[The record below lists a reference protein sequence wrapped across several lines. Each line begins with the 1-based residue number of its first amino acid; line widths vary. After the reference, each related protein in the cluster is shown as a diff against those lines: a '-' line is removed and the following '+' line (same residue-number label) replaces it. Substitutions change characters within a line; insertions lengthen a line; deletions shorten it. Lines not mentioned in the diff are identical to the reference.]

1 MMEKTGN
8 KKQEVIET
16 LVVFG
21 VMTGLLLPVRML
33 FYTFV
38 SENWFGSFGVI
49 SLITIAM
56 IILVKKNK
64 LGRFGIMFE
73 NQMKK
78 IQRGK
83 RGYMVYGQTIFF
95 LVILGGNIFAIEMG
109 NAVYLDIK
117 TEMYEKVEGID
128 DPDKILEQ
136 SKDMDAKDW
145 VLGFLGF
152 IFAIFFLFPQ
162 AAAAIAILNDTFGG
176 WPLHF
181 YTVAFVESLE
191 IFGMLLF
198 YRRTIK
204 K

>member
-1 MMEKTGN
+1 MEKTGN
-8 KKQEVIET
+8 KKYEVFES

-21 VMTGLLLPVRML
+21 VMTGLLLPVRMI

-38 SENWFGSFGVI
+38 STNWFGSFGVI
-49 SLITIAM
+49 SLISIAM

-73 NQMKK
+73 NQMRK

-83 RGYMVYGQTIFF
+83 RGYLVYGQTIFF
-95 LVILGGNIFAIEMG
+95 LVIIGGNIFAIEMG
-109 NAVYLDIK
+109 NGAYLDIK

-128 DPDKILEQ
+128 DPNKILEQ

-152 IFAIFFLFPQ
+152 ILAIFFLFPQ
-162 AAAAIAILNDTFGG
+162 ASAAMSILNDTFGG

-181 YTVAFVESLE
+181 YTVAFVESME
-191 IFGMLLF
+191 VFGILLF
-198 YRRTIK
+198 YRFNIK